1 MILLNI
7 FNNQFASIAETSST
21 IFLTPIYK
29 EEIGNI
35 ISSLNS
41 DKASGPNSIPYRNI
55 VSSEK
60 WNFEAIIQPLF
71 YDWLFSFCT
80 QNCKSSYCF
89 QERLKLDYTNYR
101 PISLL
106 SNIEKIL
113 DKIIYKRLYNFL
125 KYFIYSLDASS
136 SILYLVP

>member
-1 MILLNI
+1 MILLNT

-21 IFLTPIYK
+21 IFLKPIYK

-60 WNFEAIIQPLF
+60 
-71 YDWLFSFCT
+71 
-80 QNCKSSYCF
+80 
-89 QERLKLDYTNYR
+89 
-101 PISLL
+101 
-106 SNIEKIL
+106 
-113 DKIIYKRLYNFL
+113 
-125 KYFIYSLDASS
+125 
-136 SILYLVP
+136 